1 MLLKL
6 SVVALIFWFQLT
18 VLFAQT
24 PSYHHYTTADGL
36 ASSTVFEI
44 IQDKEGFIW
53 LATLNGIS
61 RFDGQQF
68 TTYRTNDGLNSN
80 AIISVAEG
88 SSGEIYM
95 GSYEEGINVLKN
107 GKIENFHNDF
117 YGKKIGISYLHFDTS
132 ETNENKLYAYKGLPS
147 LYIFP
152 ETKLGKKPYVIDF
165 KPYALIM
172 VKNLPTGEKVA
183 FTSGGLFTIRNDS
196 IKKFQISGLND
207 TTAYCLSPAYD
218 SSYYIGANE
227 MIYKIKHDKVIRRYK
242 VNLFEDDNKVI
253 SILCDRNDNIWF
265 SIMNK
270 GFFYI
275 AAGSDTIIDM
285 GSKMGMGTTLVN
297 NFLEDAEGNIW
308 LSTYGKGVFCLYN
321 LYLKSYSENDGLS
334 SNSVQSIFK
343 AGTTK
348 LLIGTFNGLNVLE
361 NGVINQV
368 EINSRNPS
376 TDYIHSIK
384 EYDDQFYVCVSLGGK
399 KIINTTYKGL
409 HLHMF
414 TLPSFCRT
422 DAGVYL
428 FGTNANTLFTQ
439 KEISEEINPF
449 SISFVFGDTLI
460 NNRVNEI
467 VEDSANNLWIATSLG
482 LCKASLFLN
491 EQGKHKIKKSFF
503 PEHPVL
509 SARINA
515 ILLDKAHNI
524 WFAGKKGIAKYNS
537 ENDSVVSYA
546 SVSGHDLS
554 ASTSLASD
562 SKNRIWIGN
571 MKGLYV
577 FDGNNIRHLNSRNG
591 LPSDEVLSL
600 FYESEKNTLY
610 IGTTNGMSVLDVSL
624 FDASFVSPPAVKIIG
639 IKAGD
644 SLFTDFNNLVFKPKQ
659 HDVYIDFAGL
669 NFSSPDAVSY
679 RYSFHNEWINT
690 NQHAL
695 SFVSLLPGIYNL
707 HIMAK
712 TPDTD
717 WGKPT
722 LVTFRVLPGTT
733 ETTWFRLIIVGLL
746 ILISILFIR
755 FRMNVL
761 KKKTSKELELTIRIN
776 TLKHQALSA
785 MMNPHF
791 ISNSLNSVQYLVNS
805 RRYEE
810 ANEYIA
816 MMAKLMRKNLDT
828 AGSGFILLSEE
839 IDRLR
844 LYLELEKMRF
854 QEGFT
859 FKILVGAHVDAN
871 KVLIPNMIIQP
882 FVENSLWHGILNSGQ
897 NGLLTVSFNF
907 EDVEI
912 NNLISKALIIKVIDN
927 GIGIMAASKQ
937 KQGDHIS
944 KGIQIIEERLKL
956 LSSSMNLPQPIIFED
971 LSRRDSKLQG
981 TEVIVS
987 LPQPLYKII
996 PIALSI

>member
-1 MLLKL
+1 MFSIRPVFAFIL
-6 SVVALIFWFQLT
+6 WFQLT
-18 VLFAQT
+18 GLFAQT
-24 PSYHHYTTADGL
+24 PSYYHYTTADGL
-36 ASSTVFEI
+36 ASSTVFEL
-44 IQDKEGFIW
+44 IQDKDGFIW
-53 LATLNGIS
+53 MATLNGIS

-68 TTYRTNDGLNSN
+68 ITYRTNDGLNSN
-80 AIISVAEG
+80 AIISMVEG
-88 SSGEIYM
+88 SSGEMYI

-107 GKIENFHNDF
+107 GNIENFHSDF
-117 YGKKIGISYLHFDTS
+117 NEKKIGINYLHLDTS
-132 ETNENKLYAYKGLPS
+132 KTNKNKLYAYKGLSS

-152 ETKLGKKPYVIDF
+152 ENKSGKKPYAIDF
-165 KPYALIM
+165 KPHSLIM
-172 VKNLPTGEKVA
+172 VENLPTGEKVA

-196 IKKFQISGLND
+196 IEKFQISGLND

-218 SSYYIGANE
+218 SSYYIGAKE
-227 MIYKIKHDKVIRRYK
+227 MIYKIKHGEVIKRYK

-253 SILCDRNDNIWF
+253 KILCDRNENIWF

-275 AAGSDTIIDM
+275 AAGSDTIIDI
-285 GSKMGMGTTLVN
+285 GSKMGLGTTLVN
-297 NFLEDAEGNIW
+297 NYLEDAEGNIW

-321 LYLKSYSENDGLS
+321 LYLRRYSENDGLS

-343 AGTTK
+343 AGSTK

-376 TDYIHSIK
+376 TDYIHNIK
-384 EYDDQFYVCVSLGGK
+384 EYDDQFYVCGSFGGNE
-399 KIINTTYKGL
+399 IINTTYKGL

-414 TLPSFCRT
+414 TLPSFCKT

-439 KEISEEINPF
+439 KEISKEINPF
-449 SISFVFGDTLI
+449 SISTVFGDTLI

-467 VEDSANNLWIATSLG
+467 VEDSAYNIWIATSLG

-491 EQGKHKIKKSFF
+491 EAGKIELKKSFF

-515 ILLDKAHNI
+515 ILQDKAHNI

-537 ENDSVVSYA
+537 ENDSVVSYT

-562 SKNRIWIGN
+562 NKNRIWIGN

-577 FDGNNIRHLNSRNG
+577 FDGNGVKHINSRNG

-610 IGTTNGMSVLDVSL
+610 IGTTKGMSVLDVSL
-624 FDASFVSPPAVKIIG
+624 FDASFVSPPAVKIIR

-644 SLFTDFNNLVFKPKQ
+644 SLFTDYNNLVFKPKQ
-659 HDVYIDFAGL
+659 HDVYIDFVGL
-669 NFSSPDAVSY
+669 NFSSPGAVSY
-679 RYSFHNEWINT
+679 SYSFHNEWVTT
-690 NQHAL
+690 NQNAL
-695 SFVSLLPGIYNL
+695 SFISLRPGVYKLQIR
-707 HIMAK
+707 AK
-712 TPDTD
+712 TLNSA

-722 LVTFRVLPGTT
+722 IISFRVLPSLS
-733 ETTWFRLIIVGLL
+733 ETHWFRLMMAVSFVIFLMLMATWRLNINK
-746 ILISILFIR
+746 R
-755 FRMNVL
+755 KAR
-761 KKKTSKELELTIRIN
+761 KELEVNERIN
-776 TLKHQALSA
+776 ALKHQALSA
-785 MMNPHF
+785 TMNPHF

-839 IDRLR
+839 IDRLK

-859 FKILVGAHVDAN
+859 YKIVIGTHVESN

-897 NGLLTVSFNF
+897 SGLLTVSFNF

-912 NNLISKALIIKVIDN
+912 NNIISRALIIKVIDN
-927 GIGIMAASKQ
+927 GIGIVAASKH

-956 LSSSMNLPQPIIFED
+956 LSSSMHLPQPIIFED
-971 LSRRDSKLQG
+971 LSRRDSRLQG

-996 PIALSI
+996 RQKA